1 MRNFIW
7 IVVATFVSGI
17 AIAGRP
23 PQKQAAKDMTWAY
36 PVPGAT
42 PVPDPDDGALRHVPG
57 SAKAY
62 TQAQIEDLSNP
73 PDWFP
78 DEHAALPQIVQHG
91 KGTAVLACTS
101 CHVGSG
107 LGHPESANLTGLSAA
122 YIEREFA
129 DFKSGDRKDYCE
141 RMSEF
146 VKGMSEADVRE
157 ASEWFATL
165 KPGPWERVVE
175 ADTVPKSFVDKG
187 RMRLPLPGGGTEP
200 LGNRII
206 VLPEDAAR
214 VLMRDPHSGFVD
226 YVPVGSI
233 AKGQVLVTTGGA
245 GKTIACATCHG
256 PSLQGMGDAPRIAGS
271 SPIYIVRQL
280 HDFQSG
286 ARGGNSATLMK
297 TVVPQLSDDDI
308 LAIAAYVASLT
319 P

>member
-1 MRNFIW
+1 MKNCIW
-7 IVVATFVSGI
+7 VVIAALVFVI
-17 AIAGRP
+17 AVEGKP
-23 PQKQAAKDMTWAY
+23 PQKQTAQDMTWAY

-42 PVPDPDDGALRHVPG
+42 SAPDPDDGALRHVPG

-78 DEHAALPQIVQHG
+78 DEHAPLPPIVQHG
-91 KGTAVLACTS
+91 KGTAVLGCTS

-107 LGHPESANLTGLSAA
+107 LGHPESANLTGLTAA

-146 VKGMSEADVRE
+146 VKGMTEIDVQQ

-165 KPGPWERVVE
+165 KPIRWERLVE
-175 ADTVPKSFVDKG
+175 AETVPKSFVDKG

-206 VLPEDAAR
+206 VLPEDPSR
-214 VLMRDPHSGFVD
+214 TMMRDPHSGFVD
-226 YVPVGSI
+226 YVPVGSL
-233 AKGQVLVTTGGA
+233 AKGKGLVTTGGS

-271 SPIYIVRQL
+271 SPLYIVRQL

-286 ARGGNSATLMK
+286 ARGGNSAALMK
-297 TVVPQLSDDDI
+297 AVVPQLSDDDI
-308 LAIAAYVASLT
+308 LDIAAYVASLA